1 MSTRSRA
8 APWFIDRPELFYR
21 PPRFTITPRDR
32 ALAASAPVKAWLEE
46 VTRIITQHIT
56 HEWSWNGR
64 DWFDARGNV
73 VEHGPLTRAFL
84 DTIEREARNAFE
96 PAYADDFTGLL
107 S

>member
-8 APWFIDRPELFYR
+8 VPWFLERPELLYR
-21 PPRFTITPRDR
+21 PRQFALTTRDR

-46 VTRIITQHIT
+46 VTRIISQHIA

-64 DWFDARGNV
+64 TWFDTRGEV
-73 VEHGPLTRAFL
+73 VEHEPSDLGPVLELIDEEYRRSQVAMYERAF
-84 DTIEREARNAFE
+84 R
-96 PAYADDFTGLL
+96 LL